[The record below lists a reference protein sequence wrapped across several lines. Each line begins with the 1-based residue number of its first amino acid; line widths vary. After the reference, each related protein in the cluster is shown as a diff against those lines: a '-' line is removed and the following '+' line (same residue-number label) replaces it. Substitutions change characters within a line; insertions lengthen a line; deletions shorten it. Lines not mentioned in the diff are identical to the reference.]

1 MKVRKTIILI
11 MFFVVCTFPILT
23 CLNQPL
29 TKFSTENAL
38 NLIEEKYINVEK
50 LTNIELKSYKF
61 SKQWIL
67 SNQNAAKEILY
78 FNQKLIYISS
88 SVSLICLI
96 VLYRKLKS
104 TYLHKKFRKA

>member
-1 MKVRKTIILI
+1 MKIRKTIIFI
-11 MFFVVCTFPILT
+11 IFIVMCTFQIIAF
-23 CLNQPL
+23 LNQPK
-29 TKFSTENAL
+29 TKLSTEKAL
-38 NLIEEKYINVEK
+38 NLIEEKYINVEV
-50 LTNIELKSYKF
+50 LTNIELKSYNF
-61 SKQWIL
+61 SIQWIL